1 MWILSSVAGFFSGL
15 IGSMGLG
22 GGAVLLIYLTVFQ
35 HTPQFKAQGINLI
48 FFVPIA
54 VLAVIIYSF
63 KKEIKWKTVLPI
75 VLGGVLGSFG
85 GLYLSKLIGE
95 EWVSKIFA
103 VLLIVL
109 GLREFF
115 TKSPLKKSE
124 KGGIVKKE

>member
-1 MWILSSVAGFFSGL
+1 
-15 IGSMGLG
+15 MGLG

-54 VLAVIIYSF
+54 VLSVIIYSF

-75 VLGGVLGSFG
+75 VLGGVFGSFG

-103 VLLIVL
+103 VLLIAL
-109 GLREFF
+109 GLKELF
-115 TKSPLKKSE
+115 TKQPLKKNK